1 MAKAKSSS
9 SRAVV
14 SSQSPFGKFSPLT
27 QDLLCVALLYV
38 ITLFVFRGIIFGNA
52 AFASQGDTSAAA
64 SYAHAGEMIRQA
76 EGVDVLWMPFFFSGM
91 PTFGNVAYIPHD
103 VNYLQTVVTSVL
115 NLFYLNGTWTW
126 MVVFYFL
133 AGMFMFLLARVWTFG
148 HVASLIAALTFML
161 SPYAIGL
168 AGGGHGS
175 KLMAL
180 SYLPLTVL
188 LTHMLFQ
195 RRDLL
200 SFGLLCAGV
209 GTLLLTNHMQ
219 IVYYVFIVVGFYLLY
234 QIVLDYRDHRKLIP
248 TRTALLAGA
257 LLVGLCISA
266 YIYLSVYEYAQY
278 SMRGGGTAGST
289 GGLAY
294 DYATNWS
301 WSLWDSIALLVPG
314 FYGIGGGT
322 QNFYWGHM
330 EPWTDAYVYVG
341 LLPIMLTV
349 LALVYRRTALAIFM
363 AATTVLLILISLG
376 RNFPLLYD
384 LMFAVLPFFNKFRAP
399 SMILHLLPFTL
410 GILAAIGYGALEELY
425 HKPKESGPLARMLM
439 IVAAASGACLLLAF
453 MLKDPVRDFLSSFLF
468 LKDSEPAMFRQQYG
482 AQAQQAIAFFKQ
494 QRFDIFWKDFVKFL
508 ALTAA
513 SAGVAAWYLRRSL
526 GPALFGTVM
535 VGLVLVDLAAID
547 SRLINPQPRQALEES
562 FRPDAT
568 VAFLKQ
574 QPGLF
579 RILPLPLFS
588 ESPWGDNT
596 FAYHGIQ
603 SVGGYSPA
611 KLKIYQTMLDSCM
624 LSETDPSFPYNRN
637 VMNML
642 NAVFVV
648 VPGRL
653 PEGMFDL
660 VNVDRDRKMLTYRN
674 PSALPRAWFVDS
686 TVVAHSDHE
695 VFALL
700 NSSGFN
706 PAHLAVVQSPAA
718 APVVSGHDS
727 ASASVTLFQSRKI
740 VISASTPHPALL
752 VVSEVYYPAGWK
764 ASVDGRETE
773 IYRTNSVLR
782 SVLVPAGTHEVTM
795 TFDPPMYRLGYLLT
809 NAGWVA
815 AGLCVLAGLW
825 LDPRVRARLRRR
837 SPVTA
842 A

>member
-1 MAKAKSSS
+1 
-9 SRAVV
+9 
-14 SSQSPFGKFSPLT
+14 
-27 QDLLCVALLYV
+27 
-38 ITLFVFRGIIFGNA
+38 
-52 AFASQGDTSAAA
+52 
-64 SYAHAGEMIRQA
+64 
-76 EGVDVLWMPFFFSGM
+76 
-91 PTFGNVAYIPHD
+91 
-103 VNYLQTVVTSVL
+103 
-115 NLFYLNGTWTW
+115 
-126 MVVFYFL
+126 
-133 AGMFMFLLARVWTFG
+133 
-148 HVASLIAALTFML
+148 
-161 SPYAIGL
+161 
-168 AGGGHGS
+168 
-175 KLMAL
+175 
-180 SYLPLTVL
+180 
-188 LTHMLFQ
+188 
-195 RRDLL
+195 
-200 SFGLLCAGV
+200 
-209 GTLLLTNHMQ
+209 
-219 IVYYVFIVVGFYLLY
+219 
-234 QIVLDYRDHRKLIP
+234 
-248 TRTALLAGA
+248 
-257 LLVGLCISA
+257 
-266 YIYLSVYEYAQY
+266 
-278 SMRGGGTAGST
+278 
-289 GGLAY
+289 
-294 DYATNWS
+294 
-301 WSLWDSIALLVPG
+301 
-314 FYGIGGGT
+314 
-322 QNFYWGHM
+322 
-330 EPWTDAYVYVG
+330 
-341 LLPIMLTV
+341 
-349 LALVYRRTALAIFM
+349 
-363 AATTVLLILISLG
+363 
-376 RNFPLLYD
+376 
-384 LMFAVLPFFNKFRAP
+384 
-399 SMILHLLPFTL
+399 
-410 GILAAIGYGALEELY
+410 
-425 HKPKESGPLARMLM
+425 
-439 IVAAASGACLLLAF
+439 
-453 MLKDPVRDFLSSFLF
+453 
-468 LKDSEPAMFRQQYG
+468 
-482 AQAQQAIAFFKQ
+482 
-494 QRFDIFWKDFVKFL
+494 
-508 ALTAA
+508 
-513 SAGVAAWYLRRSL
+513 
-526 GPALFGTVM
+526 M
-535 VGLVLVDLAAID
+535 VGLALIDLAAID
-547 SRLINPQPRQALEES
+547 GRLINPQPRQALAES

-686 TVVAHSDHE
+686 AVVAHSDHE

-706 PAHLAVVQSPAA
+706 PARLAVVQSPALPPA
-718 APVVSGHDS
+718 VSGHDS

-795 TFDPPMYRLGYLLT
+795 TFDPPMYRFGYLLT
-809 NAGWVA
+809 NAGWVT

-842 A
+842 E